1 MQKSFWRVGRQ
12 IRAEQVR
19 VIEENGKQ
27 LGVLPLYQALKI
39 AEERGLDLVEI
50 VPDANPPVCKI
61 TDLGKFLYE
70 QRKREKESK
79 KKQKIIEVKEMQFS
93 PTIQDHDIEIKVK
106 KMKEWLSD
114 SSKVKVVVRGIGRE
128 GMHQEVMRAVMDKVI
143 SAVGDCAIVEKQPYK
158 EGRNLVCIL
167 AQDPKKKKI
176 E

>member
-12 IRAEQVR
+12 IKANQVR
-19 VIEENGKQ
+19 VIDENGKQ
-27 LGVLPLYQALKI
+27 VGVLDLNQALKM

-50 VPDANPPVCKI
+50 SPDANPPVCKI
-61 TDLGKFLYE
+61 TDFGKFLYE

-79 KKQKIIEVKEMQFS
+79 KKQKVIEVKEMQFS
-93 PTIQDHDIEIKVK
+93 PTIQEHDIEIKVK

-114 SSKVKVVVRGIGRE
+114 SSKVKVVVRGVGRE
-128 GMHQEVMRAVMDKVI
+128 GMHQEVMKSVMDKVI
-143 SAVGDCAIVEKQPYK
+143 QLISDYAIVEKLPYK

-167 AQDPKKKKI
+167 APDPKKKKS